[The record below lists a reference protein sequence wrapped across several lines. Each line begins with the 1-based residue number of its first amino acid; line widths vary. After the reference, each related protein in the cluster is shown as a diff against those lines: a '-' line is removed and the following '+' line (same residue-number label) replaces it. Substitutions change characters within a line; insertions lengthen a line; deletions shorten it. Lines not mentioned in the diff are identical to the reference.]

1 MRKIWM
7 QVAALVLAV
16 MLLSGCG
23 GKTEELNG
31 EAALETILS
40 QVKFDTELS
49 EVGSNAVLYFPD
61 LPEGTEIRLF
71 TGSGYFADEAVLL
84 TLPKEGDTG
93 KAMKVV
99 DNHLKELRSQFQ
111 NYVPEEVGKIDAA
124 VSVQSGNQILLVITN
139 DTETVRSILNG
150 GANGDVQP
158 EATSAQNETLVPLPS
173 ETVAVKPDYP
183 KLKSNSGTYHD
194 YGTGAIRVDNT
205 AFEQYSYV
213 DSSAQAY
220 ADIVNGVAEKLKGT
234 VQVYDIAIPTAIG
247 IVLPD
252 DIAATLPNNSDQD
265 AAIKKIFAKISDD
278 VVKVNSY
285 DNLMQHRDEYLYFH
299 TDYHWNGRGAY
310 YAYEAF
316 CNAKGITPYT
326 LEERKQQNFE
336 NFLGVLY
343 WKNSSED
350 EALKTNPD
358 TVEAF
363 HPHSA
368 NAKMRYT
375 DQKGDTYDW
384 DIIRDVSDWKPSTK
398 YSTFAAADN
407 PIAVFENPDVT
418 DGSVAVVVKES
429 YGNALMPYL
438 VDHYSTIYEIDYR
451 YWTGNLVDFV
461 REKGANDLIFANN
474 LTMIGSNFLIGK
486 LANVAK

>member
-7 QVAALVLAV
+7 QVAALMLAAV
-16 MLLSGCG
+16 MLAGCG
-23 GKTEELNG
+23 SKEEPMDG
-31 EAALETILS
+31 QAALEKILS

-61 LPEGTEIRLF
+61 LPEGTEIRLYS
-71 TGSGYFADEAVLL
+71 GSGYFADEAVLL
-84 TLPKEGDTG
+84 TLPKDSDGK

-99 DNHLKELRSQFQ
+99 DHHLKELRSQFQ

-124 VSVQSGNQILLVITN
+124 VTVQSDNQILLVITS
-139 DTETVRSILNG
+139 DTDTVRSILNSS
-150 GANGDVQP
+150 GD
-158 EATSAQNETLVPLPS
+158 ATVPAATAAVNETLGPIPS
-173 ETVAVKPDYP
+173 QTVAVEPQYP
-183 KLKSNSGTYHD
+183 QLHSKSGTYYD
-194 YGTGAIRVDNT
+194 YGTGVIRVDDT

-213 DSSAQAY
+213 DSAAQAY
-220 ADIVNGVAEKLKGT
+220 ADIVNRVAEKLKGE
-234 VQVYDIAIPTAIG
+234 VQVYDMAIPTAIG

-252 DIAATLPNNSDQD
+252 DIANTLPNNSDQN
-265 AAIKKIFAKISDD
+265 AAINKIFSKISDD

-285 DNLMQHRDEYLYFH
+285 DNLMEHRSEYLYFH

-316 CNAKGITPYT
+316 CEAKGITPYT
-326 LEERKQQNFE
+326 LEERRAQEFDD
-336 NFLGVLY
+336 FLGVLY
-343 WKNSSED
+343 WKNSNED
-350 EALKTNPD
+350 EVLKANPD

-363 HPHSA
+363 HPYSP

-375 DQKGDTYDW
+375 DQKGNTYDW
-384 DIIRDVSDWKPSTK
+384 KIIMDVSDWDPSTK

-429 YGNALMPYL
+429 YGNALLPYL

-451 YWTGNLVDFV
+451 YWTGNLVDFA
-461 REKGANDLIFANN
+461 RENGADDLIFANN

-486 LANVAK
+486 LADVAK